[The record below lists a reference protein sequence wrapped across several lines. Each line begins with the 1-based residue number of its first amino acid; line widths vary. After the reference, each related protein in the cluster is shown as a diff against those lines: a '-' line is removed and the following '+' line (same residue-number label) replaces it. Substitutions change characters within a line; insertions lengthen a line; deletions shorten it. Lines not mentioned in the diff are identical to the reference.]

1 MQKRFL
7 IPFFLLLT
15 AYLVT
20 ISNDF
25 KIIAAGVA
33 IFLVGIFFIEDG
45 FKMLAGSTLR
55 GVLNTMTNTPARAVF
70 SGMLATSFVQSS
82 SLIGIITL
90 SFLSAEI
97 ITLAQAIGIIFGS
110 NIGTT
115 STSWIVAGFGIKVNI
130 AYYAMP
136 MIVLGSIMRLVS
148 YRLYRGLGGVLLG
161 LGFVFLGIGYMKE
174 GFETLKSTIDLAQFA
189 MPGMKGLLLYVG
201 VGAAATVIIQSSSA
215 TMALVITAVATGQIL
230 YMNALG
236 MAIGA
241 NIGTTITVIMGSLM
255 TNINGKRLALAH
267 VIFNLATASVVIIL
281 IYPLSWSVDQVAGI
295 FSIAPDNYTLKLA
308 LFHTLFNLFG
318 LLVMFPFAGM
328 LIAGLQRVF
337 IEEKEPRGKAK
348 YLDKTVLGAWITAL
362 VAIKKET
369 EHLYDE
375 AQEEL
380 MHALLLHRHD
390 VYSGKKLEGVLS
402 VNPDEFQVDV
412 EGFYQKRIK
421 GLYGEIV
428 RFATLATPQ
437 MDDEGKKRVDE
448 LKLANRDIIAALKDA
463 REMHKNIRRYSVHE
477 NRHIKEEY
485 GLLRLQV
492 ADVVRKI
499 DRVRHNPDDLAAMTE
514 IEQISAEI
522 RVTDS
527 IGNERIDE
535 LIRNNRIDSAM
546 ATSLINDSEYACGIS
561 RKLLEAATILWIRD
575 KDLRDIQLEEESEQ

>member
-7 IPFFLLLT
+7 IPFFLLLL

-33 IFLVGIFFIEDG
+33 IFLVGMFFMEDG

-55 GVLNTMTNTPARAVF
+55 AVLNTMTSTLTRAVL
-70 SGMLATSFVQSS
+70 SGSLATSFVQSS

-90 SFLSAEI
+90 SFLSAEV
-97 ITLAQAIGIIFGS
+97 ITLAQAVGIIFGS

-115 STSWIVAGFGIKVNI
+115 STSWIVAGLGVNVNI

-148 YRLYRGLGGVLLG
+148 SRVYLGLGGVLLG

-174 GFETLKSTIDLAQFA
+174 GFETLKSSIDLAQYA
-189 MPGMKGLLLYVG
+189 MPGMRGILIYVG

-241 NIGTTITVIMGSLM
+241 NIGTTITMILGSLM
-255 TNINGKRLALAH
+255 ASINGKRLALAH
-267 VIFNLATASVVIIL
+267 VVFNLATASVVIVL
-281 IYPLSWSVDQVAGI
+281 IYPLSWAVDLMADALGIAG
-295 FSIAPDNYTLKLA
+295 DDYTLKLA
-308 LFHTLFNLFG
+308 LFHTVFNLFG
-318 LLVMFPFAGM
+318 LIIMLPYTQM
-328 LIAGLQRVF
+328 LIGYLQRVLV
-337 IEEKEPRGKAK
+337 EEKEPRGKAK
-348 YLDKTVLGAWITAL
+348 YLDKTVLGAWMAAL

-375 AQEEL
+375 AQEGV

-390 VYSGKKLEGVLS
+390 IFSDKKLEGLLRVDP
-402 VNPDEFQVDV
+402 NDFQVDM

-428 RFATLATPQ
+428 RFATLATLQ
-437 MDDEGKKRVDE
+437 MDDEGKKRVDQ
-448 LKLANRDIIAALKDA
+448 LRLANRDIIEALKDV
-463 REMHKNIRRYSVHE
+463 REMHKNILRYSTHE
-477 NRHIKEEY
+477 NRYIKEEY
-485 GLLRLQV
+485 GLLRLQI
-492 ADVVRKI
+492 ADATRKI
-499 DRVRHNPDDLAAMTE
+499 DRVRRNPDDIASMTE
-514 IEQISAEI
+514 IERISAEI
-522 RVTDS
+522 SAMDS
-527 IGNERIDE
+527 IGSERIDE
-535 LIRNNRIDSAM
+535 LIRNDRIDTAM
-546 ATSLINDSEYACGIS
+546 ATSLINDRNYACAIA